1 MSRPLF
7 RRRTFGRPM
16 LVLRATRRR
25 VVIASVSATVLTL
38 FAACGGEDAASSS
51 DVAPDTTATTTA
63 SAMGGAT
70 AMGGASAMGGA
81 DFDPNAPEYQGDHS
95 LPGDPVAGE
104 EVYRASCLAC
114 HAADGKG
121 NGGITGANLVD
132 DRRRLAKNNDTLLHS
147 IREGVLTTS
156 PAMPPHKDILTEVQI
171 RDALSYV
178 RRTFGGTQE

>member
-1 MSRPLF
+1 MSRPLLSI
-7 RRRTFGRPM
+7 GRPM
-16 LVLRATRRR
+16 LVLRAPRRR
-25 VVIASVSATVLTL
+25 VVIASVSATVLAL
-38 FAACGGEDAASSS
+38 FAACGGEEASN
-51 DVAPDTTATTTA
+51 DVAPTTDTAATTT
-63 SAMGGAT
+63 AT
-70 AMGGASAMGGA
+70 AMGGSSAMGGA

-156 PAMPPHKDILTEVQI
+156 PAMPPHKDILTDVQI